1 MTAPEVVQLRTVIES
16 LWPNAKRLED
26 TAVLIWQRVLADTDL
41 ERATAA
47 VVAMNRDGRE
57 WEPTPGQIATATEPL
72 GNALPYGEAKQL
84 LLDALARFG
93 AGGEAAGLRWL
104 AERSPQTA
112 RWAASG
118 WRTLA
123 LAPISGEHGGIVD
136 RDWRADYR
144 SVVERME
151 GERARGQ
158 IAPVVSGRIAQLERG
173 DAKLLERSL
182 NPLDVLAHIGGVVRD
197 EIEAGR

>member
-47 VVAMNRDGRE
+47 VVAMNREGRE
-57 WEPTPGQIATATEPL
+57 WEPTPGQIASACEPL
-72 GNALPYGEAKQL
+72 GHALPYAEAKQL
-84 LLDALARFG
+84 LLEAMRFG
-93 AGGEAAGLRWL
+93 IDGEAAGLRWL
-104 AERSPQTA
+104 AERSPHTA
-112 RWAASG
+112 RWAASS
-118 WRTLA
+118 WRTLYM
-123 LAPISGEHGGIVD
+123 APINGEHGGIID

-151 GERARGQ
+151 GERSR
-158 IAPVVSGRIAQLERG
+158 GRISPAVSSRLAQLERG
-173 DAKLLERSL
+173 QQQIGSTLRPMNVLEAL
-182 NPLDVLAHIGGVVRD
+182 GGEQQQIG
-197 EIEAGR
+197 AGE